1 MTRAEPKRA
10 LEGKFTFQHCAAAAL
25 VDGAGHD
32 AQFTAQ
38 KVNDPV
44 IARLR
49 ACVSAT
55 VDPAMREDET
65 RLAIVLSD
73 GRRVETHVM
82 HATGSPENP
91 MPDDYLIG
99 KFRALAREA
108 LPEDAVERLLAAVW
122 DLDRAPTL
130 APLCRLL
137 ATEA

>member
-1 MTRAEPKRA
+1 
-10 LEGKFTFQHCAAAAL
+10 
-25 VDGAGHD
+25 
-32 AQFTAQ
+32 
-38 KVNDPV
+38 
-44 IARLR
+44 
-49 ACVSAT
+49 
-55 VDPAMREDET
+55 
-65 RLAIVLSD
+65 
-73 GRRVETHVM
+73 
-82 HATGSPENP
+82 